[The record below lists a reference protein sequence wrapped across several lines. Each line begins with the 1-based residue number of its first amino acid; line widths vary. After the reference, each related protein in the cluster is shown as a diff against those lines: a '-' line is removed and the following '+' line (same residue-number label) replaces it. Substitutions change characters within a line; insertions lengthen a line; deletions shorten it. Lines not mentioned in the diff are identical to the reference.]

1 MNNDRIPTRPL
12 NAMELAFQRAA
23 QAKHDRAVRN
33 TTPVR
38 TEPIIDR
45 NGRLRGFKLE
55 DPRL

>member
-33 TTPVR
+33 TTPVAA
-38 TEPIIDR
+38 PQA
-45 NGRLRGFKLE
+45 
-55 DPRL
+55 PRDTPKWRDGVR

>member
-1 MNNDRIPTRPL
+1 MNNDRNPLRPM

-33 TTPVR
+33 STPVR
-38 TEPIIDR
+38 TEPIIDA
-45 NGRLRGFKLE
+45 NGKLRGHRLP